1 MTKYSIDQFSQIT
14 GITKFVLRTW
24 ENRYGFLK
32 AQRTDTKIRFY
43 TDELLVRALNCN
55 YLLENGYKISVISK
69 LSHEE
74 ITDKVDE
81 IKNNSDDN
89 STESYYIVKL
99 IKSAL
104 DFDPN
109 LFNDTYER
117 GVKELGILEFYK
129 KVLLV
134 AFSKIGIF
142 WLTNRI
148 APSQEHF
155 LSELVKQKIGAAAD
169 LASNEKTK
177 KSTWLL
183 FLPENEF
190 HEIGLIFAKFLL
202 IKNGFEVVYLG
213 ANVPYGSLMELAEK
227 KHIDNVLFFSIS
239 NTSKSNLDFTVNY
252 LNKSFPKSKH
262 FIVANSLDIN
272 FLTKDH
278 NITILEN
285 LDDFIKIIT

>member
-43 TDELLVRALNCN
+43 TDELLVRALNSN

-69 LSHEE
+69 LSHDE
-74 ITDKVDE
+74 ISDKVDE
-81 IKNNSDDN
+81 IKNNSEDN
-89 STESYYIVKL
+89 SVESYYIAKL

-104 DFDPN
+104 DFDSH

-117 GVKELGILEFYK
+117 GAQELGILEFYK
-129 KVLLV
+129 GVLLV

-169 LASNEKTK
+169 SASKEKTK
-177 KSTWLL
+177 KLTWLL

-213 ANVPYGSLMELAEK
+213 ANVPYGSLLQLAEK
-227 KHIDNVLFFSIS
+227 KHIDNVLFFSVS
-239 NTSKSNLDFTVNY
+239 NTSKSNLDFTINY

-262 FIVANSLDIN
+262 FLVANSLDIN
-272 FLTKDH
+272 FLTKEHD
-278 NITILEN
+278 ITILEN
-285 LDDFIKIIT
+285 LDDFVKIIS